1 MSDPT
6 IEPRKWPAYPGGEW
20 DPSQRQGLGQRLE
33 TDSSLRSESEQ
44 QAGVLG
50 EAPRTLDQGSPT
62 GGSTDTS
69 PGPRRFFPAWTRSAL
84 ATGAGL
90 AACAWLVSG
99 LWSWSPI
106 HRTASP
112 TDQAIGPGL
121 AEVGKVSMLGG
132 SLETGHGGVG
142 KEFPRKDEPRVL
154 AMAEVPSRGRPQP
167 SDKHPSNAGT
177 VSSPAELDGV
187 DPPAID
193 HPAGDPDSNP
203 LPVGERA
210 LSPGGRPGNGSPQA
224 EVGINPPRLAAVEAW
239 ASSGGAEGEP
249 ANPATPSAAI
259 GQPGLDTAA
268 GEAEAVWRGHAAR
281 TSEASDGSGEFASTS
296 PPELAFRPP
305 WDPPAFFSGGP
316 RTSGDRWEA
325 NSESPFCQ
333 VTRQPLSTFSVDV
346 DTASYSKLRQSLMQ
360 AKRLPPPAAIRIEEM
375 LNYFDYNYP
384 KPRSEE
390 LFSSSLAMAD
400 CPWNERH
407 RLVRIGLQGKD
418 FERGTRSKANLVF
431 LLDVSGSM
439 DEPNKLPLV
448 KQTIGMLARQLG
460 ENDRIAL
467 VVYAGAAGCVLPS
480 ITGDHQAEI
489 LSALDQLN
497 AGGSTNG
504 GQGIALAYAIAR
516 EHFIPGGIN
525 RIILCTDGDFNVGTT
540 STEGLV
546 RLVEE
551 QAKSRIFLTCLG
563 FGMGNYN
570 DAMMERIT
578 NRGNGTYAMI
588 DHAREARRVMIEQL
602 SGTLMTIAKDVK
614 IQVEFNPAR
623 IAAYRL
629 IGYENRRLANE
640 DFNQDEKDAGE
651 IGAGHRVTALYEI
664 VPAGVEPATPPIDD
678 LRYRSGSRS
687 EEGGEP
693 VEALP
698 AAVALADEWLTLKV
712 RYKLPEG
719 DRSRKLEFYLKEEGF
734 RQASGD
740 ADFAWA
746 QAVAEFGLL
755 LRRSPWAP
763 QADWGRM
770 LDRAQVA
777 AGENA
782 DRLECVELMTI
793 ARRLAGHR

>member
-1 MSDPT
+1 MRQDYAKRA
-6 IEPRKWPAYPGGEW
+6 IEAA
-20 DPSQRQGLGQRLE
+20 D
-33 TDSSLRSESEQ
+33 
-44 QAGVLG
+44 
-50 EAPRTLDQGSPT
+50 
-62 GGSTDTS
+62 
-69 PGPRRFFPAWTRSAL
+69 RRE
-84 ATGAGL
+84 
-90 AACAWLVSG
+90 
-99 LWSWSPI
+99 
-106 HRTASP
+106 
-112 TDQAIGPGL
+112 
-121 AEVGKVSMLGG
+121 EV
-132 SLETGHGGVG
+132 
-142 KEFPRKDEPRVL
+142 
-154 AMAEVPSRGRPQP
+154 
-167 SDKHPSNAGT
+167 
-177 VSSPAELDGV
+177 
-187 DPPAID
+187 
-193 HPAGDPDSNP
+193 
-203 LPVGERA
+203 
-210 LSPGGRPGNGSPQA
+210 
-224 EVGINPPRLAAVEAW
+224 
-239 ASSGGAEGEP
+239 
-249 ANPATPSAAI
+249 
-259 GQPGLDTAA
+259 
-268 GEAEAVWRGHAAR
+268 
-281 TSEASDGSGEFASTS
+281 ASTS
-296 PPELAFRPP
+296 PSEQAFRQP
-305 WDPPAFFSGGP
+305 WDRPTFFPGAP
-316 RTSGDRWEA
+316 RTPGDRWEA
-325 NSESPFCQ
+325 NVESPFCQ
-333 VTRQPLSTFSVDV
+333 VAWQPLSTFSVDV

-360 AKRLPPPAAIRIEEM
+360 AHRLPPPAAIRIEEM
-375 LNYFDYNYP
+375 LNYFDYDYP
-384 KPRSEE
+384 KPRPEE

-400 CPWNERH
+400 CPWNARH

-418 FERGTRSKANLVF
+418 FERGVRSKANLVF

-504 GQGIALAYAIAR
+504 GQGIELAYAIAR

-525 RIILCTDGDFNVGTT
+525 RVILCTDGDFNVGTT

-546 RLVEE
+546 ALVEA

-623 IAAYRL
+623 VAAYRL
-629 IGYENRRLANE
+629 IGYENRRMANE
-640 DFNQDEKDAGE
+640 DFNQDTKDAGE
-651 IGAGHRVTALYEI
+651 IGAGHRVTALYEV
-664 VPAGVEPATPPIDD
+664 VPVGIEPPAPPIDD

-698 AAVALADEWLTLKV
+698 AGKKLDDEWLTLKV
-712 RYKLPEG
+712 RYKMPEG
-719 DRSRKLEFYLKEEGF
+719 DRSRKLEFYLKGDGF
-734 RQASGD
+734 PRAAED
-740 ADFAWA
+740 TDFAWA
-746 QAVAEFGLL
+746 SSVAEFGLL

-770 LDRAQVA
+770 LHRAEAA

-782 DRLECVELMTI
+782 YRLECVELMTI
-793 ARRLAGHR
+793 ARRLAGQR